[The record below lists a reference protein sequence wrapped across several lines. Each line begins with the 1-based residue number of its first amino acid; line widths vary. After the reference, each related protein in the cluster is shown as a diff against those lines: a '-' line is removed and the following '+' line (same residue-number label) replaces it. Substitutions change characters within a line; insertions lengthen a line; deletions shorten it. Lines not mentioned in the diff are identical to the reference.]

1 MIRPSLRLGAVTLVL
16 AAIAVLSTA
25 CSSTPEPEPTQSSAA
40 PTATTAPEPEV
51 TAEPTTEPAA
61 TPTCEEL
68 ISDTMVADFTAVGWT
83 VQEEVFRV
91 GSLEIA
97 EGVLCRWGDFT
108 TASDHLQMFG
118 WAPITAADAS
128 SVRSELVAP
137 SAHALQCI
145 GCALG
150 ARDVEDPLVAELGQ
164 VTHGRPRAPILV
176 DRDDRGAAP
185 GCRRRGHHRNAQIES
200 AHDLQHVDVDDDQ
213 HDGVD
218 ALAEQPFHD
227 APHAGGI
234 GVEPADGVDVVAGC
248 AGGEV
253 EVHRDRRGAEVRDA
267 GRHQA
272 DRAGASGDERPGRG
286 RRAVAELG
294 DGVLDA
300 GASGGS
306 HVREVVDDAR
316 HRLVGDAGETRD
328 VEDVGG
334 PRRPVVGGDA
344 PLLTHRSHRAV
355 RPGPGASRR

>member
-128 SVRSELVAP
+128 SVRSELVAGGWIEEEDGGVVYVTESP
-137 SAHALQCI
+137 DTALQT
-145 GCALG
+145 
-150 ARDVEDPLVAELGQ
+150 D
-164 VTHGRPRAPILV
+164 
-176 DRDDRGAAP
+176 
-185 GCRRRGHHRNAQIES
+185 
-200 AHDLQHVDVDDDQ
+200 
-213 HDGVD
+213 
-218 ALAEQPFHD
+218 
-227 APHAGGI
+227 
-234 GVEPADGVDVVAGC
+234 ADGY
-248 AGGEV
+248 
-253 EVHRDRRGAEVRDA
+253 GATY
-267 GRHQA
+267 QF
-272 DRAGASGDERPGRG
+272 
-286 RRAVAELG
+286 G
-294 DGVLDA
+294 DGWVKFADTKQ
-300 GASGGS
+300 S
-306 HVREVVDDAR
+306 
-316 HRLVGDAGETRD
+316 
-328 VEDVGG
+328 
-334 PRRPVVGGDA
+334 
-344 PLLTHRSHRAV
+344 LLLLEWPKA
-355 RPGPGASRR
+355 